1 MPIRILIADDNPF
14 VRTAMREVLESVEPE
29 WEIIEAEGGREAVAK
44 AQEFR
49 PGLIILDLVMP
60 SMDGLTAARKIGKL
74 MPDIPVMMHTMYWS
88 PRVTLLARTVGVRRV
103 VAKSDSGALV
113 SAVRDLLQCSGET
126 PQSEIRQAQ

>member
-113 SAVRDLLQCSGET
+113 SAVRDLLQCTAET
-126 PQSEIRQAQ
+126 PQSEIRPAQ

>member
-1 MPIRILIADDNPF
+1 
-14 VRTAMREVLESVEPE
+14 MREVLESVEPE

-113 SAVRDLLQCSGET
+113 SAVRDLLQCTAET